1 MAVEGQGGASRLV
14 GGTGLYS
21 ALAGLTEPPG
31 GVSALRVTIP
41 MPAPGVLRAGDGS
54 WFALS
59 GSLALPLR
67 RCAVPA
73 HHRRPCSV
81 RPGVPTTT

>member
-1 MAVEGQGGASRLV
+1 MSYANKLSSFELSFLLRA
-14 GGTGLYS
+14 TT
-21 ALAGLTEPPG
+21 AH
-31 GVSALRVTIP
+31 ALRVTIP
-41 MPAPGVLRAGDGS
+41 MPAPGALRAGDGS

>member
-1 MAVEGQGGASRLV
+1 MSYANKLSSFELSFLLRA
-14 GGTGLYS
+14 TT
-21 ALAGLTEPPG
+21 AH
-31 GVSALRVTIP
+31 ALRVTIP

>member
-1 MAVEGQGGASRLV
+1 M

-41 MPAPGVLRAGDGS
+41 MPAPGVLRAGGGS
-54 WFALS
+54 DEKVSAS
-59 GSLALPLR
+59 AAAGVRQAQTLAT
-67 RCAVPA
+67 ASA
-73 HHRRPCSV
+73 Q
-81 RPGVPTTT
+81 G